1 MEVINKIKL
10 RITREENTLDEYE
23 FVEKVDNN
31 LILVKNNESRLLCFV
46 DTNGEIVVP
55 CIYKYANSSRD
66 RLVEVSTEIKNKN
79 IRNIKKT
86 QSKKEIT
93 EDIYVSEPAEVPIEA
108 TKIELLAYYTLIK
121 SSYLDTVVEVEARD
135 KDKWQTRV
143 SEETTK
149 VLNEEMSL
157 LLSKEKEFNYQQVK
171 KKLKVK

>member
-31 LILVKNNESRLLCFV
+31 LILVKNKESRLLGFV

-79 IRNIKKT
+79 IKNIKKT

-93 EDIYVSEPAEVPIEA
+93 EDIYVSEPAEVPIKA
-108 TKIELLAYYTLIK
+108 IKVELLAYYTLIK
-121 SSYLDTVVEVEARD
+121 SSILDTTVEVEAIN
-135 KDKWQTRV
+135 KNKWQTRV
-143 SEETTK
+143 SEEVNK
-149 VLNEEMSL
+149 VLNEEISL